1 MREME
6 MKKKL
11 SPARTLMLFL
21 YVCFFVIGI
30 SGCNPEEEAS
40 NLGGLNIDLSA
51 DFTIT
56 SVTKAQVKSKVG
68 EPSLADFKIEIFDAK
83 GDQLVRS
90 WDSFADMPSV
100 PLFPAGS
107 YLLKASYGTQHKG
120 AFETPYYE
128 GVAPFSIAKHK
139 NTNISVVCRIANVKM
154 TLEYAEVFKKYFKDW
169 STKVASTGDSLSFS
183 KEEIRAA
190 YFEPGR
196 IGMMLTLTKQ
206 NGTSFAFA
214 PPAISTEAGKHYKVN
229 LDVTEGGAGG
239 MNLAISFDQSTEEN
253 PILINL
259 DSPSMETAPYLTP
272 TGFTPGQPVSF
283 VEGTEYKPG
292 SMYALL
298 TARKGIK
305 SCVISTSSNELQKM
319 GWPASIDLAAAG
331 ADLSA
336 LTALGFTYTAG
347 DQMAELDFSKLISQ
361 LPSGSSAPVLY
372 ILNIEATDKDGQRSQ
387 DFSLQLESLM
397 PGFELFQPEDI
408 KAGTNETTL
417 TFELTEGDA
426 SKVIPQYLAYG
437 QWYDCEFVEP
447 VAPTGTQNVY
457 TCKVK
462 MATVIDQAQLRL
474 SYNKGSRVS
483 NQVTQKALPLVFE
496 VEAPAE
502 YCWATQ
508 AYLTIK
514 SDVAGLDLSKFKVQE
529 SGASGYLPTSVENDM
544 ILVKGLTPG
553 QDHNLIVTLG
563 SAQKDCKL
571 KTEADEQ
578 LLNADFEGGQTE
590 VFNATINK
598 GGRHGSKISTKQS
611 TQDLKVYNPS
621 EWCTVNS
628 KTVPSYRRIKNTWYM
643 VPSTLITE
651 ESGNHLVCL
660 QNVKWSD
667 NYEQEPEANI
677 GGIFSPTSLDDLP
690 TPPLNR
696 KSAGKL
702 FLGSYSAPTQAGTD
716 NTDMDETY
724 NYGISFPSRPLSLQF
739 TYKYDSSIDGDDNG
753 IVKIEVLDE
762 SNLVIGRSGY
772 SYTALTESNYTTLT
786 LPITY
791 TYKNK
796 KAAKIRLFFASSKYA
811 NDKQSKED
819 TSEMKTKDRNS
830 DAVSTG
836 NQLFIDNIELL
847 YE

>member
-1 MREME
+1 

-154 TLEYAEVFKKYFKDW
+154 TLEYAEGFKKYFKDW

-183 KEEIRAA
+183 KEETRAA

-298 TARKGIK
+298 TARKGIE

-347 DQMAELDFSKLISQ
+347 DKMAELDFSELISR

-372 ILNIEATDKDGQRSQ
+372 ILNIKATDKDGQCSQ

-496 VEAPAE
+496 VETPAE
-502 YCWATQ
+502 NIWSNKV
-508 AYLTIK
+508 YLTIK
-514 SDVAGLDLSKFKVQE
+514 SDVSDLDLSKFKVQRQGE
-529 SGASGYLPTSVENDM
+529 TGYLTTSVQNNTILVTGLKPGTTQNLVVSIGASIVPISFATENP
-544 ILVKGLTPG
+544 I
-553 QDHNLIVTLG
+553 
-563 SAQKDCKL
+563 
-571 KTEADEQ
+571 Q
-578 LLNADFEGGQTE
+578 LSNANFEDWEEE
-590 VFNATINK
+590 VRIPDVFK
-598 GGRHGSKISTKQS
+598 GGRIYNWRQLLVDPSKVTVVAQKPIGWS
-611 TQDLKVYNPS
+611 
-621 EWCTVNS
+621 TVNT
-628 KTVPSYRRIKNTWYM
+628 KTVPSLGATKNTWCL
-643 VPSTLITE
+643 VPSTLSTSGQNSSHAVCVRNTAWAD
-651 ESGNHLVCL
+651 ESIIIP
-660 QNVKWSD
+660 D
-667 NYEQEPEANI
+667 NKKEYVGEGKPV
-677 GGIFSPTSLDDLP
+677 PPDPSLLHH
-690 TPPLNR
+690 
-696 KSAGKL
+696 SAGKV
-702 FLGSYSAPTQAGTD
+702 FLGSYNTNSEAPYEEGIDFTSRPLKIKFDYKYSPTNSDTEAMLRFSILNGDTKLASQTVHLSAQNDWTSYTVTIDYTNQKKVATTLKLMFASSSLASDDQTEEDKAIKTTD
-716 NTDMDETY
+716 NTSE
-724 NYGISFPSRPLSLQF
+724 
-739 TYKYDSSIDGDDNG
+739 KYSVGS
-753 IVKIEVLDE
+753 
-762 SNLVIGRSGY
+762 
-772 SYTALTESNYTTLT
+772 ALY
-786 LPITY
+786 
-791 TYKNK
+791 
-796 KAAKIRLFFASSKYA
+796 
-811 NDKQSKED
+811 
-819 TSEMKTKDRNS
+819 
-830 DAVSTG
+830 
-836 NQLFIDNIELL
+836 IDNIELL

>member
-128 GVAPFSIAKHK
+128 GVAPFTIAKHK

-154 TLEYAEVFKKYFKDW
+154 TLEYAEGFKKYFKDW

-183 KEEIRAA
+183 KEETRAA

-259 DSPSMETAPYLTP
+259 DSSSMETAPYLTP
-272 TGFTPGQPVSF
+272 TGFTSGQPVSF

-298 TARKGIK
+298 TARKGIE
-305 SCVISTSSNELQKM
+305 SCVVSTSSNELQKM
-319 GWPASIDLAAAG
+319 GWPASIDLAASG

-347 DQMAELDFSKLISQ
+347 DQMAELDFSELISR

-372 ILNIEATDKDGQRSQ
+372 ILNIKATDKDGQCSQ

-502 YCWATQ
+502 NIWSNKV
-508 AYLTIK
+508 YLTIK
-514 SDVAGLDLSKFKVQE
+514 SDVAGLDLSKFKVQRQGE
-529 SGASGYLPTSVENDM
+529 TGYLATSVQNNT
-544 ILVKGLTPG
+544 ILVTGLTPG
-553 QDHNLIVTLG
+553 TPQNLVVSIGASIVPISFT
-563 SAQKDCKL
+563 
-571 KTEADEQ
+571 TEKPTQ
-578 LLNADFEGGQTE
+578 LDNPDFENWEEE
-590 VFNATINK
+590 VSILDIFK
-598 GGRHGSKISTKQS
+598 GGRIWTGYAWNRYTI
-611 TQDLKVYNPS
+611 DPVKVTVSAKKPIG
-621 EWCTVNS
+621 WATVNS
-628 KTVPSYRRIKNTWYM
+628 KTVPISGATKNTWCL
-643 VPSTLITE
+643 VPSTLQSSGQNSTSAVCIRNTAWTD
-651 ESGNHLVCL
+651 ESINIP
-660 QNVKWSD
+660 D
-667 NYEQEPEANI
+667 NDRALSGEGKTVPPSRE
-677 GGIFSPTSLDDLP
+677 SLHH
-690 TPPLNR
+690 
-696 KSAGKL
+696 SAGKV
-702 FLGSYSAPTQAGTD
+702 FLGSYTYTNSKEKYEEGIPFTSRPLKIKFDYKYSPTNSDTEAMLRFSILNGDTKLASQTVHLSAQNDWTSYTVTIDYINQKKVATTLKLMFASSSLASDDQTEEDKAIITTD
-716 NTDMDETY
+716 NTSE
-724 NYGISFPSRPLSLQF
+724 
-739 TYKYDSSIDGDDNG
+739 KYSVGS
-753 IVKIEVLDE
+753 
-762 SNLVIGRSGY
+762 
-772 SYTALTESNYTTLT
+772 ALY
-786 LPITY
+786 
-791 TYKNK
+791 
-796 KAAKIRLFFASSKYA
+796 
-811 NDKQSKED
+811 
-819 TSEMKTKDRNS
+819 
-830 DAVSTG
+830 
-836 NQLFIDNIELL
+836 IDNIELL

>member
-154 TLEYAEVFKKYFKDW
+154 TLEYAEGFKKYFKDW
-169 STKVASTGDSLSFS
+169 NTKVASTGDSLSFS
-183 KEEIRAA
+183 KEETRAA

-272 TGFTPGQPVSF
+272 TGFTSGQPVSF

-305 SCVISTSSNELQKM
+305 SCVVSTSSNELQKM

-347 DQMAELDFSKLISQ
+347 DKMAELDFSELISR

-496 VEAPAE
+496 VEIPSE
-502 YCWATQ
+502 NIWSNKV
-508 AYLTIK
+508 YLTIK
-514 SDVAGLDLSKFKVQE
+514 SDVAGLDLSKFKVQRQGE
-529 SGASGYLPTSVENDM
+529 TGYLTTSVQNNTILVTGLKPGTTQNLVVSIGASIVPISFATENP
-544 ILVKGLTPG
+544 I
-553 QDHNLIVTLG
+553 
-563 SAQKDCKL
+563 
-571 KTEADEQ
+571 Q
-578 LLNADFEGGQTE
+578 LNNANFEDWEEE
-590 VFNATINK
+590 VRIPDVFK
-598 GGRHGSKISTKQS
+598 GGRIYKWSGLTQVLTDPEKVTISAKR
-611 TQDLKVYNPS
+611 PIG
-621 EWCTVNS
+621 WATVNS
-628 KTVPSYRRIKNTWYM
+628 KTVPISGATKNTWCL
-643 VPSTLITE
+643 VPSTFQTNGQGSTSAVCVQNTAWTD
-651 ESGNHLVCL
+651 ESINIP
-660 QNVKWSD
+660 NNNK
-667 NYEQEPEANI
+667 EFANPP
-677 GGIFSPTSLDDLP
+677 GTVVPPKETSLHH
-690 TPPLNR
+690 
-696 KSAGKL
+696 SAGKV
-702 FLGSYSAPTQAGTD
+702 FLGNYNTNSEAPYEEGIDFTSRPLKIKFDYKYSPTNSDTEAMLRFSILNGDTKLASQTVHLSAQNDWTSYTVTIDYTNQKKVATTLKLMFASSSLASDDQTEEEAIKTTD
-716 NTDMDETY
+716 NTSE
-724 NYGISFPSRPLSLQF
+724 
-739 TYKYDSSIDGDDNG
+739 KYSVGS
-753 IVKIEVLDE
+753 
-762 SNLVIGRSGY
+762 
-772 SYTALTESNYTTLT
+772 ALY
-786 LPITY
+786 
-791 TYKNK
+791 
-796 KAAKIRLFFASSKYA
+796 
-811 NDKQSKED
+811 
-819 TSEMKTKDRNS
+819 
-830 DAVSTG
+830 
-836 NQLFIDNIELL
+836 IDNIELL

>member
-56 SVTKAQVKSKVG
+56 SVTKAQVETKAG

-83 GDQLVRS
+83 GNQLVRS

-154 TLEYAEVFKKYFKDW
+154 TLEYAEGFKKYFKDW

-183 KEEIRAA
+183 KEETRSA

-259 DSPSMETAPYLTP
+259 DSPLMETAPYLTP

-347 DQMAELDFSKLISQ
+347 DQMAELDFSELISR

-387 DFSLQLESLM
+387 EFSLQLESLM

-408 KAGTNETTL
+408 KAGTSETTL

-447 VAPTGTQNVY
+447 VASTGTQNVY

-502 YCWATQ
+502 NIWSNKV
-508 AYLTIK
+508 YLTIK
-514 SDVAGLDLSKFKVQE
+514 SDVAGLDLSKFKVQRQGE
-529 SGASGYLPTSVENDM
+529 TGYLTTSVQNNTILLTGLKPGTTQNLVVSIGASIVPISFATENPIQLSNANFEDWEEEVR
-544 ILVKGLTPG
+544 IPDVFKGGKIWSGPIRDRYTIDPAK
-553 QDHNLIVTLG
+553 VTV
-563 SAQKDCKL
+563 SAQKPV
-571 KTEADEQ
+571 
-578 LLNADFEGGQTE
+578 GW
-590 VFNATINK
+590 
-598 GGRHGSKISTKQS
+598 S
-611 TQDLKVYNPS
+611 
-621 EWCTVNS
+621 TVNS
-628 KTVPSYRRIKNTWYM
+628 KTVSISGATKNTWCL
-643 VPSTLITE
+643 VPSTLQS
-651 ESGNHLVCL
+651 SGQNSTSAVCIRNTAWTDEL
-660 QNVKWSD
+660 INIPD
-667 NYEQEPEANI
+667 NEKSYINEGKTVPP
-677 GGIFSPTSLDDLP
+677 GYTSLHH
-690 TPPLNR
+690 
-696 KSAGKL
+696 SVGKV
-702 FLGSYSAPTQAGTD
+702 FLGSYTYTNSKEKYEEGIDFTSRPLKIKFDYKYSPTNSDTEAMLRFSILNGDTKLASQTVHLSAQNDWTSYTVTIDYINQKKVATTLKLMFASSSLASDDQTEEDKVIETTD
-716 NTDMDETY
+716 NTSE
-724 NYGISFPSRPLSLQF
+724 
-739 TYKYDSSIDGDDNG
+739 KYSVGS
-753 IVKIEVLDE
+753 
-762 SNLVIGRSGY
+762 
-772 SYTALTESNYTTLT
+772 ALY
-786 LPITY
+786 
-791 TYKNK
+791 
-796 KAAKIRLFFASSKYA
+796 
-811 NDKQSKED
+811 
-819 TSEMKTKDRNS
+819 
-830 DAVSTG
+830 
-836 NQLFIDNIELL
+836 IDNIELL

>member
-128 GVAPFSIAKHK
+128 GVAPFTIAKHK

-154 TLEYAEVFKKYFKDW
+154 TLEYAEGFKKYFKDW

-183 KEEIRAA
+183 KEETRAA

-272 TGFTPGQPVSF
+272 TGFTSGQPVSF

-347 DQMAELDFSKLISQ
+347 DQMAELDFSKLIPR

-496 VEAPAE
+496 VEIPSE
-502 YCWATQ
+502 NIWSNKV
-508 AYLTIK
+508 YLTIK
-514 SDVAGLDLSKFKVQE
+514 SDVSDLDLSKFKVQRQGE
-529 SGASGYLPTSVENDM
+529 TGYLTTSVQNNTILVTGLKPGTPQNLVVSIGASNVPISFETEKPTQLDNPDFEDWKEEVS
-544 ILVKGLTPG
+544 ILNVFKGGKIWSGPFKKI
-553 QDHNLIVTLG
+553 DPAKVAV
-563 SAQKDCKL
+563 SAQKPV
-571 KTEADEQ
+571 
-578 LLNADFEGGQTE
+578 GW
-590 VFNATINK
+590 
-598 GGRHGSKISTKQS
+598 S
-611 TQDLKVYNPS
+611 
-621 EWCTVNS
+621 TVNS
-628 KTVPSYRRIKNTWYM
+628 KTVSISGATKNTWCL
-643 VPSTLITE
+643 VPSTLQSSGQNSTSAVCIRNTAWTD
-651 ESGNHLVCL
+651 ESIDIP
-660 QNVKWSD
+660 D
-667 NYEQEPEANI
+667 NEWAISGEGKTMPPSRE
-677 GGIFSPTSLDDLP
+677 SLHH
-690 TPPLNR
+690 
-696 KSAGKL
+696 SVGKV
-702 FLGSYSAPTQAGTD
+702 FLGSYTYTNSKEKYEEGIDFTSRPLKIEFDYKYSPTNSDTEAMLRFSILNGDTKLASQTVHLSAQNEWTSYTVTIDYTNQKKVATTLKLMFASSSLASDDQTEEDKAIETTD
-716 NTDMDETY
+716 NTSE
-724 NYGISFPSRPLSLQF
+724 
-739 TYKYDSSIDGDDNG
+739 KYSVGS
-753 IVKIEVLDE
+753 
-762 SNLVIGRSGY
+762 
-772 SYTALTESNYTTLT
+772 ALY
-786 LPITY
+786 
-791 TYKNK
+791 
-796 KAAKIRLFFASSKYA
+796 
-811 NDKQSKED
+811 
-819 TSEMKTKDRNS
+819 
-830 DAVSTG
+830 
-836 NQLFIDNIELL
+836 IDNIKLL